1 MDKQKII
8 TELEEKFKKIK
19 EKLKFKANLDDL
31 DKAFSVRDVVIKD
44 GFVSEDLSKQIRYR
58 IVEVYMGWNDYLH
71 SLIMPNP
78 QNMLNISESKVLS
91 SEQKKEITELMKKI
105 MEISSRNAI
114 INFTRDNQI
123 ESKLIDDAL
132 GFWENDFKKNLLIVL
147 KKINE
152 EWAKLK

>member
-31 DKAFSVRDVVIKD
+31 DRAFSIRDIVIKD

-78 QNMLNISESKVLS
+78 QNILNISESKVLS
-91 SEQKKEITELMKKI
+91 AEQKREITELMKKI
-105 MEISSRNAI
+105 MEISSGNAI
-114 INFTRDNQI
+114 INFTREDHV
-123 ESKLIDDAL
+123 ESKLIDGAL
-132 GFWENDFKKNLLIVL
+132 EFWENDFKKNLLIIL

-152 EWAKLK
+152 EWARLK

>member
-19 EKLKFKANLDDL
+19 EKLKFKANLDNL
-31 DKAFSVRDVVIKD
+31 DRAFSIRDIVVKD

-91 SEQKKEITELMKKI
+91 AEQKKEITELMKKI

-114 INFTRDNQI
+114 INFTKDNQT